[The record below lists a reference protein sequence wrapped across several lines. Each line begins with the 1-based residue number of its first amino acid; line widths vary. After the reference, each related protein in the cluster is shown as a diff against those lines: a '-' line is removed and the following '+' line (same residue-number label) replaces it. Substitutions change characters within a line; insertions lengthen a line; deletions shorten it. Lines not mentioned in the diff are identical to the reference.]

1 MMAKKDY
8 ILKVLDALMGH
19 RPLARGLK
27 ILIEGNGLNDKTIDS
42 FVDIFSK
49 TIDGVVNAE
58 VQEKLK
64 KSKDALEKIKQI
76 EREQHLNDKESL
88 KDLDAMISAI

>member
-1 MMAKKDY
+1 MSKKDY
-8 ILKVLDALMGH
+8 ILKVLDALMNY

-27 ILIEGNGLNDKTIDS
+27 ILVEGNGLNDKTIDS

-49 TIDGVVNAE
+49 TIDGVVSAE
-58 VQEKLK
+58 AHNKLK

-88 KDLDAMISAI
+88 NDLDAMINAI